1 MNQIEYKPW
10 AANNVKE
17 IINRSSQELPIL
29 DIQLG
34 GTCNINSLPC
44 I

>member
-17 IINRSSQELPIL
+17 IINKSSQELPIL
-29 DIQLG
+29 RY
-34 GTCNINSLPC
+34 TTRWSL
-44 I
+44 